1 MQSYIVAYAKAEDAK
16 KIRALLVR
24 NGRHVAAVTTA
35 GAQALAQA
43 EILESGV
50 IVCGYR
56 LKDMLYREL
65 AENLPPGFRMLVI
78 TLPVHMDEAVPMDR
92 VAYLTTPL
100 KVQELLQTLDL
111 LDEPRG
117 RRRRGPSSGAAR
129 TEEER
134 QIISRAK
141 DILMERNHMTE
152 PEAHRYLQKSAMDTG
167 SSLAETAEKV
177 LLLAAAGGGTH
188 E

>member
-1 MQSYIVAYAKAEDAK
+1 
-16 KIRALLVR
+16 
-24 NGRHVAAVTTA
+24 
-35 GAQALAQA
+35 
-43 EILESGV
+43 
-50 IVCGYR
+50 
-56 LKDMLYREL
+56 
-65 AENLPPGFRMLVI
+65 MLVI
-78 TLPVHMDEAVPMDR
+78 TSPVHMDEAVPMDR

-117 RRRRGPSSGAAR
+117 RRRRGPSAGAAR

-152 PEAHRYLQKSAMDTG
+152 PEAHRYLQRLSMEG
-167 SSLAETAEKV
+167 GRSLPETAQMILRLED
-177 LLLAAAGGGTH
+177 L
-188 E
+188 